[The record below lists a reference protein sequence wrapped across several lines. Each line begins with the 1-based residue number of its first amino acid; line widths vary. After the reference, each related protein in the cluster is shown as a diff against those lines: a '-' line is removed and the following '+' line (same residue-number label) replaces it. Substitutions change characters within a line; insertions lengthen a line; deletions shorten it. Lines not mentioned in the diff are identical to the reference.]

1 MFRILESQAP
11 AKQTATDTID
21 VLSSR
26 LQSATLLE
34 DRRAAIQG
42 LRSFAKLYPA
52 SVASGGLRSL
62 ISSLRNDSEDVDTIK
77 VVLETL
83 LMLFTPDESSPEASD
98 EIALW
103 LADEFTQRQDNITTL
118 LDLLEAREFYSR
130 LYSLQLM
137 SHICSARPE
146 RTQECIFTAPLGI
159 SKLVSTLTDAREP
172 VRNEALVLL
181 IALTPASEELQKL
194 VAFEN
199 AFEILFS
206 LIEAEGA
213 LSLGTEVVEDCLSLL
228 AQLLRFNVSNQSF
241 FRETGSIKR
250 VTALLHEC
258 QQEPE
263 GDEPVPQWTQ
273 LHRDKN
279 VWGLLAIIQ
288 LFLIRGGMSTPINQ
302 TAFWQNGVTEQVL
315 SIAFGQRFSVNVTS
329 KALGT
334 CADLIRGNSPLQER
348 FGDIEVL
355 WGSYSRGDQAA
366 NGDAHEPLRI
376 NVIEAFL
383 KLSLEPAPNS
393 LLDAR
398 LAACECMKA
407 FFAHHPGIRIH
418 VLRRAIEGHTSGQ
431 DKIPNILSVLLTAPE
446 LRGNADPYQVWMA
459 SVLMFHLIF
468 DDGEAKALAMSVTEG
483 DAESGEEVVTSV
495 QSVVG
500 NLITGLQR
508 GDDERITVGYLMLLC
523 GWLFEDPDVV
533 NDLLGEGSSIQTL
546 LQEIKHQRVPS
557 KLIPGLCTV
566 LLGVIYEF
574 STKDSPIPRITLHK
588 LLIEQLGREQYID
601 KITRLRECELVRDFE
616 VLPQTAAGPLEG
628 GLPEVFF
635 DRSFIEFLKDN
646 FSRLLRAI
654 DREPG
659 FEISVVANGVEKGVS
674 RELVDSLRAELED
687 RTQTLQKLESDL
699 VSIQRKLDQ
708 EHQDHRKTKES
719 GTIELTRAQQAQQ
732 SLQYSHAQE
741 LSHQLSKLEEQHKHA
756 HNELLRKHGDQL
768 RAIDHQLKE
777 VSAESERKS
786 HQAKEVRDHHE
797 REVAGLQKTI
807 RGLEQEI
814 SRIEEHNMVEVADF
828 NKRVQE
834 LENVITQS
842 RESHKAQVTDL
853 EKKIQ
858 VLENTNRS
866 HDGHVAELNNK
877 IQELQTTI
885 TQSWETHGGEVTGLE
900 KQIETLQ
907 ISKKSHNKHV
917 TDLETKIQDLES
929 NKKSSESQLAYLQK
943 QIEDLESTKKS
954 HGGQVDGLEKKIQD
968 LERTKKSHDGQVTNF
983 EKKIQD
989 LESAKKSH
997 GKEVTELKNKIQH
1010 LESTNKSSDG
1020 EVTGLNKKVQDLESA
1035 KKSHAGQVAELEK
1048 KIQGLEGSKNSHDKE
1063 VTDLKKK
1070 LEELQSTKGSHDGQ
1084 VTDLNKKIQD
1094 LESTKTSH
1102 ESQVADL
1109 EKKIQGLESAKGTQ
1123 GGQVTDMEKK
1133 IQSLESSLAASKK
1146 EHEKEVDDYKK
1157 KLESLESDL
1166 SAAKK
1171 QHENSATGHSDT
1183 VGTLETNLAT
1193 AKKEHETE
1201 LAALKKTVASLESDL
1216 AESKNFS
1223 KGLQSAQEDASSKTS
1238 ALETRAKEAEDKAK
1252 EAESQARSA
1261 ADALKAIQAQLEK
1274 ARAEAKEKEDSRQT
1288 AQSELEDLLIV
1299 FGDLEV
1305 KRTQDKNRL
1314 KELGEEVSEA
1324 EDDDEDDDEEDDV

>member
-118 LDLLEAREFYSR
+118 LNLLETREFYSR
-130 LYSLQLM
+130 LYALQLI

-159 SKLVSTLTDAREP
+159 SKLVGVLTDAREP

-213 LSLGTEVVEDCLSLL
+213 LTHGTEVVEDCLSLL
-228 AQLLRFNVSNQSF
+228 AHLLRFNVSNQSF
-241 FRETGSIKR
+241 FRETGCMKR
-250 VTALLHEC
+250 VTQLLHEC

-263 GDEPVPQWTQ
+263 DNDPAPEWT
-273 LHRDKN
+273 LVHRDKN

-315 SIAFGQRFSVNVTS
+315 SIAFSQRFSVSVTS
-329 KALGT
+329 KALST

-348 FGDIEVL
+348 FGDIEIL
-355 WGSYSRGDQAA
+355 WGSYPRGDKAA
-366 NGDAHEPLRI
+366 NGDTNEPLRI

-383 KLSLEPAPNS
+383 KLSLEPSPNN

-407 FFAHHPGIRIH
+407 FFAHHSGIRMH

-431 DKIPNILSVLLTAPE
+431 DQIPNILSVLLTTPE
-446 LRGNADPYQVWMA
+446 ARGNADPYQVWIA
-459 SVLMFHLIF
+459 CVLMFHLLF
-468 DDGEAKALAMSVTEG
+468 DDAEAKATAMGVTEG

-495 QSVVG
+495 QTVVG

-508 GDDERITVGYLMLLC
+508 GDDERITIGYLMLLC

-533 NDLLGEGSSIQTL
+533 NDLLGEGSCIQTL
-546 LQEIKHQRVPS
+546 LQEIKHQRAPS
-557 KLIPGLCTV
+557 KLVPGLCTV

-574 STKDSPIPRITLHK
+574 STKDSPIPRVTLHK

-601 KITRLRECELVRDFE
+601 KITRLRECPLVRDYE
-616 VLPQTAAGPLEG
+616 VLPQTTGGQLEG

-635 DRSFIEFLKDN
+635 DRSFVEFLKDN

-659 FEISVVANGVEKGVS
+659 FEISIVANGVEKGIS
-674 RELVDSLRAELED
+674 RELVDSLRAEIED

-708 EHQDHRKTKES
+708 EQLNHRKTEES
-719 GTIELTRAQQAQQ
+719 NAIELSKLQQTIQ
-732 SLQYSHAQE
+732 SLRQSHAQE
-741 LSHQLSKLEEQHKHA
+741 LSKQLSKLENEHKQSK
-756 HNELLRKHGDQL
+756 NELLKQHNDQL
-768 RAIDHQLKE
+768 RTIDHQLKQT
-777 VSAESERKS
+777 SAESESKS
-786 HQAKEVRDHHE
+786 SKAKEMRDHHE
-797 REVAGLQKTI
+797 REVAALQKTI
-807 RGLEQEI
+807 RGLESEL
-814 SRIEEHNMVEVADF
+814 S
-828 NKRVQE
+828 RVQE
-834 LENVITQS
+834 QHTGEVVNSNQ
-842 RESHKAQVTDL
+842 
-853 EKKIQ
+853 
-858 VLENTNRS
+858 
-866 HDGHVAELNNK
+866 K
-877 IQELQTTI
+877 IQELETI
-885 TQSWETHGGEVTGLE
+885 INQSKEAHSARVTE
-900 KQIETLQ
+900 LQ
-907 ISKKSHNKHV
+907 R
-917 TDLETKIQDLES
+917 KIQDLES
-929 NKKSSESQLAYLQK
+929 NN
-943 QIEDLESTKKS
+943 KS
-954 HGGQVDGLEKKIQD
+954 HNDQVDSSNKKIQELQNTISRSEEAHSEQVAGLGKQIQD
-968 LERTKKSHDGQVTNF
+968 LEKTKK
-983 EKKIQD
+983 
-989 LESAKKSH
+989 A
-997 GKEVTELKNKIQH
+997 TE
-1010 LESTNKSSDG
+1010 G
-1020 EVTGLNKKVQDLESA
+1020 
-1035 KKSHAGQVAELEK
+1035 
-1048 KIQGLEGSKNSHDKE
+1048 
-1063 VTDLKKK
+1063 
-1070 LEELQSTKGSHDGQ
+1070 
-1084 VTDLNKKIQD
+1084 
-1094 LESTKTSH
+1094 
-1102 ESQVADL
+1102 QVADL
-1109 EKKIQGLESAKGTQ
+1109 NKRIKVYESIKGTHDGEVADLTQRLQGVESTLAATKQKHEAEVSDYKSKLDTLES
-1123 GGQVTDMEKK
+1123 EF
-1133 IQSLESSLAASKK
+1133 
-1146 EHEKEVDDYKK
+1146 
-1157 KLESLESDL
+1157 
-1166 SAAKK
+1166 SAAK
-1171 QHENSATGHSDT
+1171 QQYETESTGHNNT
-1183 VGTLETNLAT
+1183 AGTLKSNLAA
-1193 AKKEHETE
+1193 AKKEHEAE
-1201 LAALKKTVASLESDL
+1201 ISNLKQHIAAREADL
-1216 AESKNFS
+1216 AKAQKSSNDLET
-1223 KGLQSAQEDASSKTS
+1223 AQEGAASQAS
-1238 ALETRAKEAEDKAK
+1238 AMEARAKEAEDKAR
-1252 EAESQARSA
+1252 EAESHAHNA
-1261 ADALKAIQAQLEK
+1261 AEALKIMQAQLDK
-1274 ARAEAKEKEDSRQT
+1274 AKVEAKEKEEARQS

-1299 FGDLEV
+1299 FADLEA
-1305 KRTQDKNRL
+1305 KRTEDKKRL
-1314 KELGEEVSEA
+1314 KDLGEEVSEA
-1324 EDDDEDDDEEDDV
+1324 EDDDDDEDEEDE

>member
-1 MFRILESQAP
+1 L
-11 AKQTATDTID
+11 KLTI
-21 VLSSR
+21 
-26 LQSATLLE
+26 
-34 DRRAAIQG
+34 
-42 LRSFAKLYPA
+42 SFFP
-52 SVASGGLRSL
+52 
-62 ISSLRNDSEDVDTIK
+62 
-77 VVLETL
+77 
-83 LMLFTPDESSPEASD
+83 
-98 EIALW
+98 
-103 LADEFTQRQDNITTL
+103 
-118 LDLLEAREFYSR
+118 
-130 LYSLQLM
+130 
-137 SHICSARPE
+137 
-146 RTQECIFTAPLGI
+146 
-159 SKLVSTLTDAREP
+159 ST
-172 VRNEALVLL
+172 EALVLL

-228 AQLLRFNVSNQSF
+228 AHLLRFNVSNQSF

-263 GDEPVPQWTQ
+263 GDEPIPQWTQ
-273 LHRDKN
+273 VHRDKN
-279 VWGLLAIIQ
+279 VWGLLAIVQ
-288 LFLIRGGMSTPINQ
+288 LFLIRGSMSTPINQ

-329 KALGT
+329 KALST

-355 WGSYSRGDQAA
+355 WGSYTRNDQVA
-366 NGDAHEPLRI
+366 NGGAHEPLRI

-407 FFAHHPGIRIH
+407 FFAHHPGIRMH

-446 LRGNADPYQVWMA
+446 SRGNADPYQVWMA

-495 QSVVG
+495 QSVIG

-557 KLIPGLCTV
+557 KLVPGLCTV
-566 LLGVIYEF
+566 LLGIIYEF

-616 VLPQTAAGPLEG
+616 VLPQTSGGQLEG

-719 GTIELTRAQQAQQ
+719 STIELTKAQQAQQ

-741 LSHQLSKLEEQHKHA
+741 LSHQLSKLEEQHKRA
-756 HNELLRKHGDQL
+756 HNDLLKQHGDQL
-768 RAIDHQLKE
+768 RAIDRQLKE
-777 VSAESERKS
+777 ASAESERKS
-786 HQAKEVRDHHE
+786 HQAKSVRDHHE
-797 REVAGLQKTI
+797 REVTGLQKTI
-807 RGLEQEI
+807 RALEAEL
-814 SRIEEHNMVEVADF
+814 SRIQEKHMAEVADF
-828 NKRVQE
+828 NKRAQE
-834 LENVITQS
+834 LENVIIQS

-853 EKKIQ
+853 ENKIHD
-858 VLENTNRS
+858 LESTNRS
-866 HDGHVAELNNK
+866 HDGQVAELNNK
-877 IQELQTTI
+877 IHELQSTI
-885 TQSWETHGGEVTGLE
+885 SHSWESHSGEINGLE
-900 KQIETLQ
+900 RQIENFQ
-907 ISKKSHNKHV
+907 ISKKSQDKHV
-917 TDLETKIQDLES
+917 IDLEKQVQDLES
-929 NKKSSESQLAYLQK
+929 NKRSSDSQVTDLQK
-943 QIEDLESTKKS
+943 QIQDLESSKKS
-954 HGGQVDGLEKKIQD
+954 YGAQVADLEKKIQD
-968 LERTKKSHDGQVTNF
+968 LEATKKSHNAQVTDF
-983 EKKIQD
+983 ETKITDLENTKKSHGEEVIELKKKIQDLESTKKSSDDEATSLNKKIQD

-997 GKEVTELKNKIQH
+997 
-1010 LESTNKSSDG
+1010 
-1020 EVTGLNKKVQDLESA
+1020 
-1035 KKSHAGQVAELEK
+1035 
-1048 KIQGLEGSKNSHDKE
+1048 
-1063 VTDLKKK
+1063 TD
-1070 LEELQSTKGSHDGQ
+1070 
-1084 VTDLNKKIQD
+1084 
-1094 LESTKTSH
+1094 
-1102 ESQVADL
+1102 QVADL
-1109 EKKIQGLESAKGTQ
+1109 EKKIQGLESTKKSQDKEVTDLKNKLQELESTKGTYD
-1123 GGQVTDMEKK
+1123 GQVTNLDKKIQDLESTRTSHEGQVADLEKK

-1146 EHEKEVDDYKK
+1146 EHEKEVSDHKK
-1157 KLESLESDL
+1157 KLKSLESDL
-1166 SAAKK
+1166 STAKQ
-1171 QHENSATGHSDT
+1171 QHESSATGHDDK
-1183 VGTLETNLAT
+1183 VVTLESNLAT

-1201 LAALKKTVASLESDL
+1201 VVALKKIVASLESDL
-1216 AESKNFS
+1216 AETQKSSKNI
-1223 KGLQSAQEDASSKTS
+1223 QTAHEEASSQTS
-1238 ALETRAKEAEDKAK
+1238 ALEARAKKAEDMAK
-1252 EAESQARSA
+1252 EAESQARKT

-1274 ARAEAKEKEDSRQT
+1274 AQAEAKEKEESRQT

-1299 FGDLEV
+1299 FGDLEA
-1305 KRTQDKNRL
+1305 KRTQDKVRL
-1314 KELGEEVSEA
+1314 IDNAHGSKPLTTHRTGSNSLEKKSQRLRTTMMTMTRTRTMSRGLPTEYIAAQSKAITSPRDGCITIRNNYLGHLP
-1324 EDDDEDDDEEDDV
+1324 

>member
-130 LYSLQLM
+130 LYSLQLI

-159 SKLVSTLTDAREP
+159 SKLVSVLTDAREP

-213 LSLGTEVVEDCLSLL
+213 LTHGTEVVEDCLSLL
-228 AQLLRFNVSNQSF
+228 AHLLRFNVSNQSF
-241 FRETGSIKR
+241 FRETGCVKR
-250 VTALLHEC
+250 VTQLLYEC

-263 GDEPVPQWTQ
+263 DNEPAPQWT
-273 LHRDKN
+273 LVHRDKN

-288 LFLIRGGMSTPINQ
+288 LFLIRGGMSTPL
-302 TAFWQNGVTEQVL
+302 TRLHSGRMA
-315 SIAFGQRFSVNVTS
+315 IAFGQRFSVSVTS
-329 KALGT
+329 KALST

-355 WGSYSRGDQAA
+355 WGSYPRGDKAV
-366 NGDAHEPLRI
+366 NGDNEPLRI

-383 KLSLEPAPNS
+383 KLSLEPAPNN

-407 FFAHHPGIRIH
+407 FFAHHPGIRMH

-431 DKIPNILSVLLTAPE
+431 DRIPNILSVLLTAPE
-446 LRGNADPYQVWMA
+446 ARGNADPYQVWMA
-459 SVLMFHLIF
+459 CVLMFHLLF
-468 DDGEAKALAMSVTEG
+468 DDAEAKATAMAVTEG

-495 QSVVG
+495 QSVIG

-533 NDLLGEGSSIQTL
+533 NDLLGEGSCIQTL
-546 LQEIKHQRVPS
+546 LQEIKHQRAPS
-557 KLIPGLCTV
+557 KLVPGLCTV

-601 KITRLRECELVRDFE
+601 KITRLRECPLVRDFE
-616 VLPQTAAGPLEG
+616 VLPQTAGAQLEG

-635 DRSFIEFLKDN
+635 DRSFVEFLKDN

-659 FEISVVANGVEKGVS
+659 FEISVVTNGVEKGIS
-674 RELVDSLRAELED
+674 RELVDSLRAEIED

-699 VSIQRKLDQ
+699 VTIQRRLDQ
-708 EHQDHRKTKES
+708 EQLDHRKTKES
-719 GTIELTRAQQAQQ
+719 NAVEWSKAQQTNQALQQ
-732 SLQYSHAQE
+732 SHVQE
-741 LSHQLSKLEEQHKHA
+741 LSQQLSKLENEHKHYK
-756 HNELLRKHGDQL
+756 NELLKQHSDQL
-768 RAIDHQLKE
+768 RAIDHQLKQT
-777 VSAESERKS
+777 SAESESKS
-786 HQAKEVRDHHE
+786 NKAKELREHHE
-797 REVAGLQKTI
+797 REVAALQQTI
-807 RGLEQEI
+807 RGLESEL
-814 SRIEEHNMVEVADF
+814 SRIQEQHTAQVVNLN
-828 NKRVQE
+828 NKLQE
-834 LENVITQS
+834 LENITNQS
-842 RESHKAQVTDL
+842 NEAHGVQVTDL
-853 EKKIQ
+853 QRKIQ
-858 VLENTNRS
+858 NLES
-866 HDGHVAELNNK
+866 A
-877 IQELQTTI
+877 
-885 TQSWETHGGEVTGLE
+885 
-900 KQIETLQ
+900 
-907 ISKKSHNKHV
+907 KKSHN
-917 TDLETKIQDLES
+917 
-929 NKKSSESQLAYLQK
+929 
-943 QIEDLESTKKS
+943 
-954 HGGQVDGLEKKIQD
+954 GQVDNLNKEIQGLQNTISQSKDAHDAQVAGLEKKIQD
-968 LERTKKSHDGQVTNF
+968 LENTKKANDGQVAELN
-983 EKKIQD
+983 KKIKD
-989 LESAKKSH
+989 LESSKGTH
-997 GKEVTELKNKIQH
+997 DGEVTDLTKKMQH
-1010 LESTNKSSDG
+1010 LESTLAATKRRHEAEVGNYKS
-1020 EVTGLNKKVQDLESA
+1020 KVETLESNLSTI
-1035 KKSHAGQVAELEK
+1035 KRQYEAE
-1048 KIQGLEGSKNSHDKE
+1048 S
-1063 VTDLKKK
+1063 
-1070 LEELQSTKGSHDGQ
+1070 
-1084 VTDLNKKIQD
+1084 
-1094 LESTKTSH
+1094 
-1102 ESQVADL
+1102 
-1109 EKKIQGLESAKGTQ
+1109 
-1123 GGQVTDMEKK
+1123 
-1133 IQSLESSLAASKK
+1133 
-1146 EHEKEVDDYKK
+1146 
-1157 KLESLESDL
+1157 
-1166 SAAKK
+1166 
-1171 QHENSATGHSDT
+1171 TGHSNT
-1183 VGTLETNLAT
+1183 VGALESNLAA
-1193 AKKEHETE
+1193 AKEEYEAEIATLKQSV
-1201 LAALKKTVASLESDL
+1201 AALESDL
-1216 AESKNFS
+1216 AKAQKSGN
-1223 KGLQSAQEDASSKTS
+1223 GLKTAQEGTASQTS
-1238 ALETRAKEAEDKAK
+1238 ALEARAKEAEGKAG
-1252 EAESQARSA
+1252 EAESHARSA
-1261 ADALKAIQAQLEK
+1261 AEALKSIQAQLDK
-1274 ARAEAKEKEDSRQT
+1274 AKTEAKEKEEARQS

-1299 FGDLEV
+1299 FGDLEA
-1305 KRTQDKNRL
+1305 KRTEDKKRL

-1324 EDDDEDDDEEDDV
+1324 EDDDEDEEDE

>member
-42 LRSFAKLYPA
+42 LRSFAKVYPA

-118 LDLLEAREFYSR
+118 LNLLEAREFYSR
-130 LYSLQLM
+130 LYSLQLI

-159 SKLVSTLTDAREP
+159 SKLVSVLTDAREP

-199 AFEILFS
+199 AFEIIFS

-213 LSLGTEVVEDCLSLL
+213 LTHGTEVVEDCLSLL

-241 FRETGSIKR
+241 FRETGCVKR
-250 VTALLHEC
+250 VTQLLHEC

-263 GDEPVPQWTQ
+263 DNESAPQWT
-273 LHRDKN
+273 LAHRDKN

-315 SIAFGQRFSVNVTS
+315 SIAFGQRFSVSVTS
-329 KALGT
+329 KALST

-355 WGSYSRGDQAA
+355 WGSYPRGDKAV
-366 NGDAHEPLRI
+366 NGDANEPLRI

-383 KLSLEPAPNS
+383 KLSLEPAPNN

-407 FFAHHPGIRIH
+407 FFAHHPGIRMH

-431 DKIPNILSVLLTAPE
+431 DRIPNILSVLLIAPE
-446 LRGNADPYQVWMA
+446 ARGNADPYQVWMA
-459 SVLMFHLIF
+459 CVLMFHLLF
-468 DDGEAKALAMSVTEG
+468 DDAEAKATAMGVTEG

-533 NDLLGEGSSIQTL
+533 NDLLGEGSCIQTL
-546 LQEIKHQRVPS
+546 LQEIKHQRTPS
-557 KLIPGLCTV
+557 KLVPGLCTV
-566 LLGVIYEF
+566 LLGIIYEF
-574 STKDSPIPRITLHK
+574 STKDSPIPRVTLHK

-601 KITRLRECELVRDFE
+601 KITRLRECPLVRDFE
-616 VLPQTAAGPLEG
+616 VLPQTAGPQLEG

-635 DRSFIEFLKDN
+635 DRSFVEFLKDN

-659 FEISVVANGVEKGVS
+659 FEISVVANGVEKGIS
-674 RELVDSLRAELED
+674 RELVDSLRAEIED
-687 RTQTLQKLESDL
+687 RTQTLQTLESDL
-699 VSIQRKLDQ
+699 VSIQRRLDQ
-708 EHQDHRKTKES
+708 EQLDHRKTKES
-719 GTIELTRAQQAQQ
+719 SAIELSKLQQNNQ
-732 SLQYSHAQE
+732 SLHQHHAQE
-741 LSHQLSKLEEQHKHA
+741 LSKQLSTLENEHKHSK
-756 HNELLRKHGDQL
+756 NELLKQHNDQL
-768 RAIDHQLKE
+768 RAIDHQLKQT
-777 VSAESERKS
+777 SAESESKS
-786 HQAKEVRDHHE
+786 SKAKEVREHHE
-797 REVAGLQKTI
+797 REVAGLQQTI
-807 RGLEQEI
+807 RGLESEL
-814 SRIEEHNMVEVADF
+814 SRIQEQHAGEVVNL
-828 NKRVQE
+828 NKKLQE
-834 LENVITQS
+834 LETIISQS
-842 RESHKAQVTDL
+842 NESHGVQVTDL
-853 EKKIQ
+853 Q
-858 VLENTNRS
+858 
-866 HDGHVAELNNK
+866 
-877 IQELQTTI
+877 
-885 TQSWETHGGEVTGLE
+885 
-900 KQIETLQ
+900 
-907 ISKKSHNKHV
+907 
-917 TDLETKIQDLES
+917 
-929 NKKSSESQLAYLQK
+929 
-943 QIEDLESTKKS
+943 
-954 HGGQVDGLEKKIQD
+954 
-968 LERTKKSHDGQVTNF
+968 
-983 EKKIQD
+983 KKIQD
-989 LESAKKSH
+989 LESSKKSH
-997 GKEVTELKNKIQH
+997 SGQVDEFNKKIQE
-1010 LESTNKSSDG
+1010 L
-1020 EVTGLNKKVQDLESA
+1020 QDTISQSKEA
-1035 KKSHAGQVAELEK
+1035 HGKQVSGLEK
-1048 KIQGLEGSKNSHDKE
+1048 KIQELEN
-1063 VTDLKKK
+1063 TKKAN
-1070 LEELQSTKGSHDGQ
+1070 DG
-1084 VTDLNKKIQD
+1084 
-1094 LESTKTSH
+1094 
-1102 ESQVADL
+1102 QVADL
-1109 EKKIQGLESAKGTQ
+1109 NKRIKVYEGIKGTHD
-1123 GGQVTDMEKK
+1123 GEIADLTKTL
-1133 IQSLESSLAASKK
+1133 QSLESTLAATNQK
-1146 EHEKEVDDYKK
+1146 HEAEVGDYKSK
-1157 KLESLESDL
+1157 IETLQSDL
-1166 SAAKK
+1166 STVKQKYETESTGHINTVKTLESNLTAAKK
-1171 QHENSATGHSDT
+1171 EYEAEIATLKQH
-1183 VGTLETNLAT
+1183 V
-1193 AKKEHETE
+1193 
-1201 LAALKKTVASLESDL
+1201 AARESDL
-1216 AESKNFS
+1216 AKAQKSSNDLET
-1223 KGLQSAQEDASSKTS
+1223 AQEGTASQTS
-1238 ALETRAKEAEDKAK
+1238 ALEARAKEAEDKAR
-1252 EAESQARSA
+1252 EAETHARSA
-1261 ADALKAIQAQLEK
+1261 AEALKSIQAQVD
-1274 ARAEAKEKEDSRQT
+1274 RAKTEAKDKEEARQS

-1299 FGDLEV
+1299 FADLEA
-1305 KRTQDKNRL
+1305 KRTEDKKRL

-1324 EDDDEDDDEEDDV
+1324 EDDDDEDEEDE

>member
-1 MFRILESQAP
+1 MKL
-11 AKQTATDTID
+11 TICF
-21 VLSSR
+21 LHS
-26 LQSATLLE
+26 
-34 DRRAAIQG
+34 I
-42 LRSFAKLYPA
+42 
-52 SVASGGLRSL
+52 
-62 ISSLRNDSEDVDTIK
+62 
-77 VVLETL
+77 
-83 LMLFTPDESSPEASD
+83 
-98 EIALW
+98 
-103 LADEFTQRQDNITTL
+103 
-118 LDLLEAREFYSR
+118 
-130 LYSLQLM
+130 
-137 SHICSARPE
+137 
-146 RTQECIFTAPLGI
+146 
-159 SKLVSTLTDAREP
+159 
-172 VRNEALVLL
+172 EALVLL

-228 AQLLRFNVSNQSF
+228 AHLLRFNVSNQSF

-273 LHRDKN
+273 IHRDKN

-329 KALGT
+329 KALAT

-355 WGSYSRGDQAA
+355 WGSYTRDDQVA
-366 NGDAHEPLRI
+366 NGDVHEPLRI

-407 FFAHHPGIRIH
+407 FFAHHSGIRMH

-446 LRGNADPYQVWMA
+446 SRGNADPYQVWMA

-557 KLIPGLCTV
+557 KLVPGLCTV

-588 LLIEQLGREQYID
+588 LLAEQLGREQYID
-601 KITRLRECELVRDFE
+601 KITWLRECELVRDFE
-616 VLPQTAAGPLEG
+616 VLPQTSGGHLEG

-687 RTQTLQKLESDL
+687 RTRTLQKLESDL

-741 LSHQLSKLEEQHKHA
+741 LSHQLSRLEEQHKHA
-756 HNELLRKHGDQL
+756 HNDLLKQHGDQL
-768 RAIDHQLKE
+768 RAIDRQLKE

-786 HQAKEVRDHHE
+786 HQAKEVREYHE

-807 RGLEQEI
+807 RGLEAEL
-814 SRIEEHNMVEVADF
+814 SRIQEQHMAEVANF
-828 NKRVQE
+828 NNRAQE

-842 RESHKAQVTDL
+842 RESYKAQGTDL

-858 VLENTNRS
+858 ELEDTNRS
-866 HDGHVAELNNK
+866 HYGQVADLNKK
-877 IQELQTTI
+877 IQELQSTI
-885 TQSWETHGGEVTGLE
+885 SQSEETHGSQVTELE
-900 KQIETLQ
+900 KQIENLE
-907 ISKKSHNKHV
+907 ILKKSHGEHV
-917 TDLETKIQDLES
+917 TDLQNKIQNLEN
-929 NKKSSESQLAYLQK
+929 NKKSSDSQIADLQK
-943 QIEDLESTKKS
+943 QIQDLESTKKS
-954 HGGQVDGLEKKIQD
+954 HD
-968 LERTKKSHDGQVTNF
+968 
-983 EKKIQD
+983 
-989 LESAKKSH
+989 
-997 GKEVTELKNKIQH
+997 KEVTELKNKIQH

-1020 EVTGLNKKVQDLESA
+1020 EVTGLNKKIQDLEST
-1035 KKSHAGQVAELEK
+1035 KK
-1048 KIQGLEGSKNSHDKE
+1048 SHDKE
-1063 VTDLKKK
+1063 VTDLKNK
-1070 LEELQSTKGSHDGQ
+1070 LQELESTKGTHDGQ
-1084 VTDLNKKIQD
+1084 VTDLNKKIRD
-1094 LESTKTSH
+1094 LESARKSA
-1102 ESQVADL
+1102 EGQVADL
-1109 EKKIQGLESAKGTQ
+1109 EKKIQGLENTKGTQ
-1123 GGQVTDMEKK
+1123 GGQVTDLEKK
-1133 IQSLESSLAASKK
+1133 IQSLESLLAASKK
-1146 EHEKEVDDYKK
+1146 EHEKEVNDYKK
-1157 KLESLESDL
+1157 MLDSLESDL
-1166 SAAKK
+1166 STARKD
-1171 QHENSATGHSDT
+1171 HENSATGHSDT
-1183 VGTLETNLAT
+1183 VGTLESNLAT
-1193 AKKEHETE
+1193 AKKEHETDI
-1201 LAALKKTVASLESDL
+1201 AALKKTVASLESDL
-1216 AESKNFS
+1216 AKSQKSSKD
-1223 KGLQSAQEDASSKTS
+1223 LQTAQKDTSTKTS

-1261 ADALKAIQAQLEK
+1261 ADALKAVQAQLEK
-1274 ARAEAKEKEDSRQT
+1274 AKAEAKEKEESRQT

-1299 FGDLEV
+1299 FGDLEA
-1305 KRTQDKNRL
+1305 KRTQDKVRL
-1314 KELGEEVSEA
+1314 MNKICGTKPLTIHRTDSRSLENKSQRLRTRTRTRTKRTMSDKRNVY
-1324 EDDDEDDDEEDDV
+1324 